1 MEVGLLW
8 YDDDPRRALEDKVG
22 RAAERYHE
30 KYGHWPNTCYVH
42 PQAVI
47 DQPGQDLRVALSSEK
62 PKGGI
67 RLVSAPNI
75 LLHHYWLGKSNG
87 KGRRRPIPGA
97 D

>member
-22 RAAERYHE
+22 RAAQRYRE

-42 PQAVI
+42 PGAVSE
-47 DQPGQDLRVALSSEK
+47 QTGQDLQVMLRSDK
-62 PKGGI
+62 PRSTI
-67 RLVSAPNI
+67 RLVSAPYI

-87 KGRRRPIPGA
+87 EVQRRQRPTTN
-97 D
+97 